1 MKTQIDVRI
10 DTETPGAKIRY
21 GVVNKSSNTADWG
34 WTWTDGNNTSMN
46 TFLNTQNN
54 SNNENVKNS
63 TLAADPNGN
72 QRGVVSQS
80 EDADIAD
87 LTGLSL
93 SFSYDNTG
101 PFLVGDD
108 IIMTARKD
116 YVAAQASRS
125 GEFTEDD
132 VSGRGYEGVFKTAVF
147 FQGRYRGILTNGPTG
162 NNNIGMPVIQGNSQ
176 ATGISVISG
185 FPLKDNP
192 VANEDGRNEFQM
204 FSKHMY
210 FAGPTT
216 GNPTDAQRRWVWIS
230 WEIITD
236 WWEISCI
243 DVTLNTNGNNTRSFQ
258 NNGGGTYS
266 QYNQGSYGN
275 FIYRQNQR

>member
-1 MKTQIDVRI
+1 MKTKIEVRI

-21 GVVNKSSNTADWG
+21 GIHEKSSNTADWS
-34 WTWTDGNNTSMN
+34 WTWNENDGGMTG
-46 TFLNTQNN
+46 FLNGKTG
-54 SNNENVKNS
+54 
-63 TLAADPNGN
+63 LAADPNGN
-72 QRGVVSQS
+72 YRGVVSQNV
-80 EDADIAD
+80 DADIAD

-93 SFSYDNTG
+93 TG
-101 PFLVGDD
+101 SHNSGVVFPVGDD

-116 YVAAQASRS
+116 YVAAEASRS
-125 GEFTEDD
+125 GFTEEDA
-132 VSGRGYEGVFKTAVF
+132 SGRGYEGVFKTAVF
-147 FQGRYRGILTNGPTG
+147 FRGRTNSALVAPTTGTGIPL
-162 NNNIGMPVIQGNSQ
+162 IQGNSQ
-176 ATGISVISG
+176 ATGVSVISG

-192 VANEDGRNEFQM
+192 IVNDRDEFQM

-210 FAGPTT
+210 RAGQSG
-216 GNPTDAQRRWVWIS
+216 GNPNYIYWAWIS

-243 DVTLNTNGNNTRSFQ
+243 DVTSGTKSFQ
-258 NNGGGTYS
+258 NNGGVS